1 MHVISI
7 NIGAARAVDGTRP
20 HDLTGIY
27 KESVAGSVQVTTT
40 GLPGDAIISKR
51 HHGGPDQAVYVYG
64 GADYAWWAAELG
76 RELAPGTFGEN
87 LTISDLE
94 SAPLAIGDRLHIGDF
109 VLEVTAPRIPCG
121 TFAARMGDPI
131 FVARFRVAQRPGAY
145 CRVIREGT
153 IQAGDVVTLEPYAGE
168 AVTIAEVFSDYYESD
183 HALADIY
190 RFLAV
195 PLAERAREAKQR
207 QMRAALRCEG

>member
-1 MHVISI
+1 MQLLSI
-7 NIGAARAVDGTRP
+7 NVAAARAIDPARP
-20 HDLTGIY
+20 HVLTGIY
-27 KESVAGSVQVTTT
+27 KEPVAGPVQVTAT

-51 HHGGPDQAVYVYG
+51 HHGGSDQALYVYG
-64 GADYAWWAAELG
+64 GADYAWWVAELG
-76 RELAPGTFGEN
+76 REIAPGTFGEN

-94 SAPLAIGDRLHIGDF
+94 SAQLAIGDRLHIGDV
-109 VLEVTAPRIPCG
+109 VLEVTAPRIPCE

-131 FVARFRVAQRPGAY
+131 FVSRFRVAERPGAY

-153 IQAGDVVTLEPYAGE
+153 IQAGDVVTLEPYAGDV
-168 AVTIAEVFSDYYESD
+168 VTIAEVFSDYYESD
-183 HALADIY
+183 HPLADIY

>member
-1 MHVISI
+1 
-7 NIGAARAVDGTRP
+7 
-20 HDLTGIY
+20 
-27 KESVAGSVQVTTT
+27 
-40 GLPGDAIISKR
+40 
-51 HHGGPDQAVYVYG
+51 VYIYG
-64 GADYAWWAAELG
+64 GADYAWWSVELG

-94 SAPLAIGDRLHIGDF
+94 SAQLAIGDRLHIGDV
-109 VLEVTAPRIPCG
+109 VLEVTAPRIPCE

-131 FVARFRVAQRPGAY
+131 FVSRFRVAERPGAY

-153 IQAGDVVTLEPYAGE
+153 IQAGDVVTLEPYAGDV
-168 AVTIAEVFSDYYESD
+168 VTIAEVFSDYYESD
-183 HALADIY
+183 HPLADIY

>member
-1 MHVISI
+1 MHVSSI
-7 NIGAARAVDGTRP
+7 NIGSVRTIGNANVSGQ
-20 HDLTGIY
+20 TGIY
-27 KESVAGSVQVTTT
+27 KEPVAGPVQVTAT

-64 GADYAWWAAELG
+64 STDYAWWSAELG

-87 LTISDLE
+87 LTISDLKT
-94 SAPLAIGDRLHIGDF
+94 AGLAIGDRLHIGDV
-109 VLEVTAPRIPCG
+109 VLEVTAPRIPCE

-131 FVARFRVAQRPGAY
+131 FVARFRVAERPGAY

-153 IQAGDVVTLEPYAGE
+153 IQAGDVVTLEPYAGD
-168 AVTIAEVFSDYYESD
+168 VVRIAEVFSDYYESD
-183 HALADIY
+183 HPLADIY

>member
-1 MHVISI
+1 MS
-7 NIGAARAVDGTRP
+7 GP
-20 HDLTGIY
+20 
-27 KESVAGSVQVTTT
+27 VQVTAN
-40 GLPGDAIISKR
+40 GLPGDAIISRR
-51 HHGGPDQAVYVYG
+51 HHGGPDQALYVYG
-64 GADYAWWAAELG
+64 GADYGWWAAELG
-76 RELAPGTFGEN
+76 RALAPGTFGEN

-94 SAPLAIGDRLHIGDF
+94 TAGLAIGDRFHIGE
-109 VLEVTAPRIPCG
+109 VALEVTAPCIPCG
-121 TFAARMGDPI
+121 TFAAWMGDPG
-131 FVARFRVAQRPGAY
+131 FVARFRIAERPGAY

-168 AVTIAEVFSDYYESD
+168 VVTIAEVFSDYYQSD